1 MFIGVCETDSKT
13 SFPRRDN
20 NKSSEVLVIGL
31 KGKKISG
38 LKKKQKNILFILFCI
53 YVRPIHNLIE
63 QEEKN
68 TIYMGYILQK
78 NNTTNTP
85 L

>member
-38 LKKKQKNILFILFCI
+38 LKKNKKTFYLFCF
-53 YVRPIHNLIE
+53 VSMSDP
-63 QEEKN
+63 
-68 TIYMGYILQK
+68 YIIL
-78 NNTTNTP
+78 
-85 L
+85 